1 MNKRGFKD
9 RAVIR
14 KRMILALC
22 FITAVFSILII
33 RLSYIMLVKREDYSS
48 RAEEQWTS
56 EVRIDARRGRI
67 LDRNGNEL
75 AVSANV
81 YRIDFD
87 LNSIRQYLK
96 KNSKTTDD
104 IAPLIAEAVGIETIT
119 VKDKLETKL
128 SNGSDAGSATL
139 VRRIE
144 KDIADKVNELNIQGV
159 IVSPDTKRYY
169 PEGQFLSHVLGSTNS
184 DGQGLTGVELQYNE
198 YLSGVPGLRVT
209 ELDRNSEALD
219 YTISNFTAPIDG
231 KDVTLTIDK
240 NLQAI
245 AEKVAEKGLVDNKAK
260 SVRILMMNPQN
271 GEILAMVNE
280 PDFDPN
286 NPFSGYEDFIG
297 ETDAE
302 KLQRMWRNS
311 LVNDTF
317 EPGSIFKVITMST
330 AIEEGLVSE
339 SDTFNCGGSLQVG
352 PHTIKC
358 WKRGG
363 HGSQILP
370 EILQNSCNVGFM
382 KLGEKI
388 GSETLVKYIKKFGF
402 GQVSGVDLPG
412 EARGII
418 KSADNMN
425 DADLA
430 TISFGQTNT
439 VNAVQYMAAYNAIVN
454 GGTLI
459 QPHIMKSVSHEDSN
473 GNTILDEEFEP
484 KKTENIISESTAA
497 TLRDYLERTVNQGGS
512 NKTYIEG
519 YHIGAKTGTAQK
531 VNPVTGGYESGKY
544 ISSMAAFATI
554 DNPQLTV
561 FISIDEPSNGAYY
574 AGVVTAPLGKVL
586 LEDVFNYLDSEFSQ
600 DENIILKDVVIP
612 ELRGLSVSEAKKLL
626 KDEYNLECTVEGDG
640 DTITSMK
647 PYPGYTIKEGS
658 TINLYTDENATYNKD
673 VVMPDVRGYSKE
685 SATKLLDSLNIK
697 YSLQGDGVVIN
708 QSIPSGELISEG
720 TTVKITL
727 SAEYGDMTFG
737 YDED

>member
-1 MNKRGFKD
+1 MNKKGFKD
-9 RAVIR
+9 RAVMR
-14 KRMILALC
+14 KRMVLALW
-22 FITAVFSILII
+22 FITAVFGLLIV
-33 RLSYIMLVKREDYSS
+33 RLSYIMIVKRDDYSS

-56 EVRIDARRGRI
+56 EVRIEARRGRI
-67 LDRNGNEL
+67 LDRKGNEL

-81 YRIDFD
+81 YRVDFD

-96 KNSKTTDD
+96 KNDKTTDD
-104 IAPLIAEAVGIETIT
+104 IAPLIAEATGIETAT

-128 SNGSDAGSATL
+128 ANGSDAGSATL
-139 VRRIE
+139 VRRVE
-144 KDIADKVNELNIQGV
+144 KDVADKVNELSIQGV

-169 PEGQFLSHVLGSTNS
+169 PEGDFLSHVLGSTNS

-198 YLSGVPGLRVT
+198 YLSGVPGLRIS

-219 YTISNFTAPIDG
+219 YTISNFTTPIDG

-260 SVRILMMNPQN
+260 RVSILIMNPQN

-286 NPFSGYEDFIG
+286 NPFEGYEDFVG

-302 KLQRMWRNS
+302 KLQKMWRNS

-330 AIEEGLVSE
+330 AIEEGLVTE
-339 SDTFNCGGSLQVG
+339 SDQFTCGGSLQVG

-358 WKRGG
+358 WKHGG
-363 HGSQILP
+363 HGTQILP

-388 GSETLVKYIKKFGF
+388 GSEKLVEYIKKFGF

-412 EARGII
+412 EARGIV
-418 KSADNMN
+418 KSAENMN

-439 VNAVQYMAAYNAIVN
+439 VNAVQYMTAFNAIVN

-459 QPHIMKSVSHEDSN
+459 QPHVMKYISHTDSN
-473 GNTILDEEFEP
+473 GNVVIDEEFEP
-484 KKTENIISESTAA
+484 KTVENVISESTAA

-512 NKTYIEG
+512 NKAYIAG

-531 VNPVTGGYESGKY
+531 VNPLTGGYESGKY
-544 ISSMAAFATI
+544 ISSMAGFATT
-554 DNPQLTV
+554 DNPQITV
-561 FISIDEPSNGAYY
+561 FITIDEPSNGAYY

-586 LEDVFNYLDSEFSQ
+586 LEDIFNYMNEEFSE
-600 DENIILKDVVIP
+600 DENVILKDVVLP
-612 ELRGLSVSEAKKLL
+612 ELRGSSVADAKKVL
-626 KDEYNLECTVEGDG
+626 KDLNIECTVEGDG
-640 DTITSMK
+640 DTITNMQ
-647 PYPGYTIKEGS
+647 PYPGYAVKEGS
-658 TINLYTDENATYNKD
+658 TINLYTDQNESYNKD

-685 SATKLLDSLNIK
+685 SAIELLNSLGIETTI
-697 YSLQGDGVVIN
+697 QGDGVVIN

-720 TTVKITL
+720 TVVKITL
-727 SAEYGDMTFG
+727 SAEYE
-737 YDED
+737 ED

>member
-1 MNKRGFKD
+1 MNKKGFKD

-14 KRMILALC
+14 KRMILALW
-22 FITAVFSILII
+22 FITAVFALLII
-33 RLSYIMLVKREDYSS
+33 RLSYIMIVKRDDYSS

-81 YRIDFD
+81 YRVDFD

-96 KNSKTTDD
+96 KNHKTTDN
-104 IAPLIAEAVGIETIT
+104 IAPLIAEAVGMETST

-128 SNGSDAGSATL
+128 ANGNDAGSATL
-139 VRRIE
+139 VRRIG
-144 KDIADKVNELNIQGV
+144 KDLADKVNELDIQGV

-198 YLSGVPGLRVT
+198 YLSGVPGLRIT
-209 ELDRNSEALD
+209 EIDRNSDSLP
-219 YTISNFTAPIDG
+219 YTISNFTAPISG
-231 KDVTLTIDK
+231 KDVTLTIDE
-240 NLQAI
+240 NIQSI
-245 AEKVAEKGLVDNKAK
+245 AEKVAEKGLVDNKARRV
-260 SVRILMMNPQN
+260 SILVMNPQN

-286 NPFSGYEDFIG
+286 NPFEGYEDFTG

-302 KLQRMWRNS
+302 KLQKMWRNS

-317 EPGSIFKVITMST
+317 EPGSIFKVVTMST

-352 PHTIKC
+352 PHTIHC
-358 WKRGG
+358 WKRSG

-388 GSETLVKYIKKFGF
+388 GSEKLVEYIKKFGF

-412 EARGII
+412 EAKGII
-418 KSADNMN
+418 KSANNMN

-439 VNAVQYMAAYNAIVN
+439 VNAVQYMTAYNAIVN

-459 QPHIMKSVSHEDSN
+459 QPHIMKSISHEDSN
-473 GNTILDEEFEP
+473 GNIIIDEEFEP
-484 KKTENIISESTAA
+484 KTTENIISESTAA

-512 NKTYIEG
+512 NKVYIEG

-531 VNPVTGGYESGKY
+531 VNPLTGSYESNKY
-544 ISSMAAFATI
+544 ISSMAGFATT
-554 DNPQLTV
+554 DNPQITV
-561 FISIDEPSNGAYY
+561 FVSIDEPSNGAYY
-574 AGVVTAPLGKVL
+574 AGVVTAPLGKIL
-586 LEDVFNYLDSEFSQ
+586 LEDIFNYLDSEFSQ
-600 DENIILKDVVIP
+600 DENVILKDIVIP
-612 ELRGLSVSEAKKLL
+612 ELRDMTVSEAKKLL
-626 KDEYNLECTVEGDG
+626 KEYNLECTVEGDG
-640 DTITSMK
+640 DTITNMQ

-658 TINLYTDENATYNKD
+658 TINLYTDQNQTYNKD
-673 VVMPDVRGYSKE
+673 VVMPDIRGYSKDAAIE
-685 SATKLLDSLNIK
+685 LLDKLGIK
-697 YSLQGDGVVIN
+697 YTLQGDGVVAN
-708 QSIPSGELISEG
+708 QSIPKGELISEG
-720 TTVKITL
+720 TVIKLTL

-737 YDED
+737 YED

>member
-1 MNKRGFKD
+1 MNKKGFKD
-9 RAVIR
+9 RAVMR
-14 KRMILALC
+14 KRMVLALW
-22 FITAVFSILII
+22 FITAVFALLII
-33 RLSYIMLVKREDYSS
+33 RLSYIMLVKREEYSS
-48 RAEEQWTS
+48 RAEDQWTS

-75 AVSANV
+75 AISANV

-96 KNSKTTDD
+96 KNEKTTDD
-104 IAPLIAEAVGIETIT
+104 IAPLIADAVDMNIST

-128 SNGSDAGSATL
+128 ANGKDAGSATL
-139 VRRIE
+139 MRRAS
-144 KDIADKVNELNIQGV
+144 KNLADKVKELNIQGV
-159 IVSPDTKRYY
+159 IVSPDTQRYY

-198 YLSGVPGLRVT
+198 YLSGVPGLRIT
-209 ELDRNSEALD
+209 ELDRNSEALN

-260 SVRILMMNPQN
+260 RVSILVMNPQN

-286 NPFSGYEDFIG
+286 NPFDGYEDFIG

-302 KLQRMWRNS
+302 KLQKMWRNS

-317 EPGSIFKVITMST
+317 EPGSIFKVVTMST

-339 SDTFNCGGSLQVG
+339 SDTFDCGGSLQVG
-352 PHTIKC
+352 PHTIHC
-358 WKRGG
+358 WKRSG

-388 GSETLVKYIKKFGF
+388 GSEKLVEYIKKFGF
-402 GQVSGVDLPG
+402 GQVSGIDLPG
-412 EARGII
+412 EAKGII
-418 KSADNMN
+418 KSAKNMN

-439 VNAVQYMAAYNAIVN
+439 VNAVQFMTAYNAIIN

-459 QPHIMKSVSHEDSN
+459 QPHVMKSISHVDSN
-473 GNTILDEEFEP
+473 GNTVIDEEFEP
-484 KKTENIISESTAA
+484 EIKENVISEETAA

-512 NKTYIEG
+512 NKVYTEG

-531 VNPVTGGYESGKY
+531 VNPLTGSYESGKY
-544 ISSMAAFATI
+544 ISSMAGFATVE
-554 DNPQLTV
+554 DPQITI

-574 AGVVTAPLGKVL
+574 AGVVAAPLGKIL
-586 LEDVFNYLDSEFSQ
+586 LEDIFNYLDSEFSQ
-600 DENIILKDVVIP
+600 DENLILKDIVIP
-612 ELRGLSVSEAKKLL
+612 ELRGLSVSEVKSLL
-626 KDEYNLECTVEGDG
+626 REYNLECTIEGEG
-640 DTITSMK
+640 ETITNMQ

-658 TINLYTDENATYNKD
+658 TINLYTNENEAYNKD
-673 VVMPDVRGYSKE
+673 VIMPDVRGHSKE
-685 SATKLLDSLNIK
+685 SAVELLDSLGIK
-697 YSLQGDGVVIN
+697 YTLQGDGVVIN
-708 QSIPSGELISEG
+708 QNIPSGELVSEG
-720 TTVKITL
+720 TTVKLTL
-727 SAEYGDMTFG
+727 SAEYGD
-737 YDED
+737 